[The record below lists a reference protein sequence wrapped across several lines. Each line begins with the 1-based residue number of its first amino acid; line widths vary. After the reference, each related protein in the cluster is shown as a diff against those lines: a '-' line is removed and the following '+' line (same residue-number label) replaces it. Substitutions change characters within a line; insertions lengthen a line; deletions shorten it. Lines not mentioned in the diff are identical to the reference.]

1 MARGCSN
8 YLQLELDEL
17 IFLHKE
23 PDDEVDEMH
32 LYISLSRLLMNWVK
46 WVWRVRNGCHPS

>member
-32 LYISLSRLLMNWVK
+32 LYI
-46 WVWRVRNGCHPS
+46 